1 MMHVYSNFKSCTG
14 TLEDKKYLQ
23 VSLDGP
29 NVNLPFFDILDEATI
44 IFIIFWD
51 SLMFYQIFLSPQ
63 AKRCAFTSYKHVIYE
78 LPHELRND
86 LRLEILGN
94 EEILGKC
101 PSFIE

>member
-51 SLMFYQIFLSPQ
+51 SLMFYQIFRLPQ
-63 AKRCAFTSYKHVIYE
+63 VKRCTIITYKHGMYE
-78 LPHELRND
+78 LLHELPND
-86 LRLEILGN
+86 LSL
-94 EEILGKC
+94 
-101 PSFIE
+101 

>member
-51 SLMFYQIFLSPQ
+51 SFDVLPNFP
-63 AKRCAFTSYKHVIYE
+63 FTTSETMHNYY
-78 LPHELRND
+78 L
-86 LRLEILGN
+86 
-94 EEILGKC
+94 
-101 PSFIE
+101 

>member
-44 IFIIFWD
+44 IFITF
-51 SLMFYQIFLSPQ
+51 
-63 AKRCAFTSYKHVIYE
+63 
-78 LPHELRND
+78 
-86 LRLEILGN
+86 
-94 EEILGKC
+94 
-101 PSFIE
+101 